1 MAFQNSAGFSGGA
14 RSLFAVPDSIQ
25 RCHKNAVGKW
35 LHQMQ
40 VARTGL
46 ARQRYRGDAQFN
58 VCWR

>member
-1 MAFQNSAGFSGGA
+1 
-14 RSLFAVPDSIQ
+14 
-25 RCHKNAVGKW
+25 
-35 LHQMQ
+35 MQ